1 MRDKV
6 EFELFTYPKRMLAIV
21 QEQMTYNVYED
32 ATHYVVVVANTA
44 MEAVECSGISA
55 PEKIVR
61 NGIGRQHIIDMKLLS
76 EDDVSAQMVEKP
88 SLEDAIEPVAE
99 EEEVKQESE
108 GNPEEIS
115 ADGHAETQEEA
126 GGDAEVT

>member
-44 MEAVECSGISA
+44 MEAVECSGIAA

-61 NGIGRQHIIDMKLLS
+61 NGVGRQHILDMKLLS
-76 EDDVSAQMVEKP
+76 EDDVLAQMAEKP
-88 SLEDAIEPVAE
+88 SSEDAIQPVTE
-99 EEEVKQESE
+99 DEGVEQESE
-108 GNPEEIS
+108 RESEEIS
-115 ADGHAETQEEA
+115 VDGRAETQGEA
-126 GGDAEVT
+126 GGEAEVT